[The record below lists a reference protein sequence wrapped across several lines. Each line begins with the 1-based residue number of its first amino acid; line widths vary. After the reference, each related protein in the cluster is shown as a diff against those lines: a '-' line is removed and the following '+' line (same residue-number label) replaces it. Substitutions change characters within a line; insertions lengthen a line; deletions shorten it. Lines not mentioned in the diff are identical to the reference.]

1 MKIASDKYR
10 TMELAKKLGIKI
22 PKTFDENETI
32 GNFPVVIKGLK
43 ESGRIRYVNSFKEL
57 PKFKTDDSIVQ
68 EYIPGEGYGFFALF
82 NKGGVRATFMH
93 KRVREYPITGGL
105 STVAESIYDPKLKV
119 LGLKLLE
126 SLNWHGVAMVEF
138 KKDFRDGEFKLMEI
152 NPKFWGSLDLAIA
165 SGVDFPYLAVKMAED
180 GDVEPVFEYKTGIKF
195 RWPFPDD
202 LLHLLANPASA
213 KPFFTDFFDRN
224 TKHNIWLSDIKP
236 NLFQVREASLTI
248 ISCIKNGNPKY
259 PHGKPELNFM
269 IFDLHIHSKYSFD
282 SILEPKKI
290 IKVAKKRGLDGVAI
304 TDHNTIKGGLEAKK
318 INGDPNFLVIVGSEI
333 STEIGDIIGLF
344 LNEEIKSR
352 NSMEVI
358 KEIKE
363 QGGLVVLPHPYRGHK
378 LNEELIEKI
387 DAIEVFNARS
397 SKIENE
403 KSAKLA
409 ERYGKPAVAGSDA
422 HFSSEIGSGKTII
435 SSKKEV
441 KKDVLNEIIRLERY
455 QSPSYLQSLSQI
467 IKSIKMEEYRKIPIQ
482 VIPFVTKLI
491 RQR

>member
-1 MKIASDKYR
+1 
-10 TMELAKKLGIKI
+10 
-22 PKTFDENETI
+22 
-32 GNFPVVIKGLK
+32 
-43 ESGRIRYVNSFKEL
+43 
-57 PKFKTDDSIVQ
+57 
-68 EYIPGEGYGFFALF
+68 
-82 NKGGVRATFMH
+82 
-93 KRVREYPITGGL
+93 
-105 STVAESIYDPKLKV
+105 
-119 LGLKLLE
+119 
-126 SLNWHGVAMVEF
+126 
-138 KKDFRDGEFKLMEI
+138 
-152 NPKFWGSLDLAIA
+152 
-165 SGVDFPYLAVKMAED
+165 
-180 GDVEPVFEYKTGIKF
+180 
-195 RWPFPDD
+195 
-202 LLHLLANPASA
+202 
-213 KPFFTDFFDRN
+213 
-224 TKHNIWLSDIKP
+224 
-236 NLFQVREASLTI
+236 
-248 ISCIKNGNPKY
+248 
-259 PHGKPELNFM
+259 M